1 MHHALYL
8 PIYPSSTFYKY
19 EPAVEIALF
28 STSICNQ
35 GSPTNRTFP
44 PPLLT
49 NTSTSQF
56 SLALA
61 VMALTNVTARQLEDE
76 DEDEAADNQEYP
88 AYDAD
93 YEVDWEETVGNG
105 LKVTT

>member
-1 MHHALYL
+1 MHVHLALYL

-28 STSICNQ
+28 STSIRNH

-76 DEDEAADNQEYP
+76 DEAS
-88 AYDAD
+88 DANNG
-93 YEVDWEETVGNG
+93 VDWEETVGNG